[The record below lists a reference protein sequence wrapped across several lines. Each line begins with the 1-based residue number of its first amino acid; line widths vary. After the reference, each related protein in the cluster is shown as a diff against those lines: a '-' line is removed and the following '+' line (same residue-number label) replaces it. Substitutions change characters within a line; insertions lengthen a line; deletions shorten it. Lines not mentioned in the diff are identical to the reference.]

1 MIKFTP
7 EIQKELIT
15 LSETKNLFLEGNI
28 VKVINSD
35 GDTDFEEYLKKC
47 SERDVAN
54 RKKRLD
60 ITKQIQTQNKDLS
73 ILNAENQRIMTEL
86 QTTLEDVEYSK
97 NQIELQNRELIAWKE
112 DNERISLELRDE
124 MVKSEQSR
132 MDAEKAKQHA
142 ENDLDVLQKK
152 TQFEL
157 INTIVRVALIVIIG
171 VGLVT
176 TALYTVA
183 LFTGQDTQIIG
194 STWSNMFGI
203 LLTNAFSIVGT
214 IMGVKYASEKPKK
227 GD

>member
-28 VKVINSD
+28 VKIINSD
-35 GDTDFEEYLKKC
+35 GDADFEDYLKKC
-47 SERDVAN
+47 GERDIAN

-73 ILNAENQRIMTEL
+73 DLNSENQRIMTEL

-132 MDAEKAKQHA
+132 MEAEKAKQNA

-157 INTIVRVALIVIIG
+157 INTIVRVALIVIVG

-227 GD
+227 GG